1 MRIVAKIVRGER
13 ETYWFGEIEKISNL
27 LTCFEISFNM
37 LLQCQTP
44 PAFSDVSLTPTP
56 SRELLH
62 LRTDADVRLSL
73 ESTLLKNGG
82 KL

>member
-1 MRIVAKIVRGER
+1 MKEVAAPGQDR
-13 ETYWFGEIEKISNL
+13 T

-44 PAFSDVSLTPTP
+44 PASSDVSLTPTP